1 MSNQTN
7 EHALEK
13 IHEEI
18 VQMDSKGLL
27 ESEIFTVSDIYGLD
41 ETTDRD
47 KILEFIAENLFYN
60 GNIYI

>member
-13 IHEEI
+13 IHEEVI
-18 VQMDSKGLL
+18 QMDSKGLL
-27 ESEIFTVSDIYGLD
+27 ESEVFTVSDIYGLD
-41 ETTDRD
+41 ETTDRTR
-47 KILEFIAENLFYN
+47 ILEFIAENLFYN